1 MLLAGHVCSACGRED
16 KLYERGHCDRCALVR
31 RAAELM
37 AGPDGAVPPLLM
49 GVHDAIVSSP
59 TPRKALNWLRQG
71 AGAPILRA
79 MATGTTAVAHEALD
93 AHARPGAANYVRHML
108 VANGALAARDD
119 RLATLERIIT
129 DTVATIE
136 RPEDRKIVAAFA
148 TWHVLRRLRRQADH
162 RPTARTPISHA
173 RNQVVGAVRLL
184 DWLAEGGL
192 SLATCTQGDID
203 RWLTTGP
210 PSRYDARHFLEWTS
224 ERKLS
229 ATLEVPVLKSG
240 PGSALDAE
248 ERWDT
253 IRRLLT
259 DPAIEL
265 ADRVAGSFL
274 LLYAQPLSRIAAM
287 TLDRITVADTGV
299 SVRFASYDL
308 AVSDPLGMLV
318 LAQVATGRSH
328 HIGIGAA
335 PSSWLFP
342 GHLPGRP
349 ITAHHLG
356 KRLGALGI
364 DARAA
369 RRAARQQLAAEVPAV
384 VLAEMLGV
392 AIPTAVAWAHE
403 AGGDWANY
411 AALVTADNAQC

>member
-1 MLLAGHVCSACGRED
+1 
-16 KLYERGHCDRCALVR
+16 
-31 RAAELM
+31 
-37 AGPDGAVPPLLM
+37 M

-274 LLYAQPLSRIAAM
+274 LLYAQPRSRAAM

-308 AVSDPLGMLV
+308 AVSI
-318 LAQVATGRSH
+318 RS
-328 HIGIGAA
+328 GC
-335 PSSWLFP
+335 SSWPRWRPAGPTTSASVPLRAP
-342 GHLPGRP
+342 GSSPATSPADPSPPTISANALVRSGSTHERPDGQPATARRRGSRRRPGRD
-349 ITAHHLG
+349 AGRRHSDRRG
-356 KRLGALGI
+356 LGA
-364 DARAA
+364 
-369 RRAARQQLAAEVPAV
+369 
-384 VLAEMLGV
+384 
-392 AIPTAVAWAHE
+392 
-403 AGGDWANY
+403 
-411 AALVTADNAQC
+411 